1 MPLDIESLL
10 ISNISF
16 CNKEASNIRCND
28 FKQKMIEYL
37 DNKYNIKISNKD
49 FVKINQNILKKNLEK
64 HQHIISLK
72 STGNPYYFFL
82 TKIKDQNC
90 CFYIDQKIVEG
101 HNYPRIIYVQYRF
114 ADYLFNDTL
123 INGELIKTYDNEW
136 SFLISDLIL
145 LEGKTIE
152 STSNIHQRIDL
163 IYKIL
168 SNNYQPDPIFDIC
181 PLQVRRLFYYNEL
194 DYLVN
199 NFIPNLGYNSKAI
212 CFHTLN
218 LKYDSYI
225 YYFSEEEKKEFFGQ
239 QSKVKEDKL
248 EKRNALSSS
257 TDKES
262 YNKSQ
267 LANILFV
274 KTAIDDIYQTYCND
288 DNKVKDL
295 GYAAIPTQRHSHQLR
310 VIFNQTQGSHIFN
323 CRYSKIFKKWIPIE
337 EIKIKDPD
345 QWTKIK
351 KIIDDIESE

>member
-1 MPLDIESLL
+1 MPLAIESLL

-16 CNKEASNIRCND
+16 CNKEASNIRCNN
-28 FKQKMIEYL
+28 FKQKMIDYL
-37 DNKYNIKISNKD
+37 DNKYSIKINNKD
-49 FVKINQNILKKNLEK
+49 FVKINPNILKKNLEK

-72 STGNPYYFFL
+72 SAGNPYYFFL

-123 INGELIKTYDNEW
+123 FNGELIKTYDNEW

-145 LEGKTIE
+145 LEGKSIDTTI
-152 STSNIHQRIDL
+152 NIHQRVDQ

-168 SNNYQPDPIFDIC
+168 SNHYQPDPVFDIC
-181 PLQVRRLFYYNEL
+181 PLQIRRLFYYNEL
-194 DYLVN
+194 EYIVDK
-199 NFIPNLGYNSKAI
+199 FIPTLGYNSNAI

-218 LKYDSYI
+218 PKYDSYI
-225 YYFSEEEKKEFFGQ
+225 YYFSNDEKTKFFRQ
-239 QSKVKEDKL
+239 QSRVKEDKL
-248 EKRNALSSS
+248 EKRDALS
-257 TDKES
+257 TEKITH
-262 YNKSQ
+262 NTNL
-267 LANILFV
+267 LANILFA
-274 KTAIDDIYQTYCND
+274 KSAIDDIYQTYCND

-310 VIFNQTQGSHIFN
+310 VIFNQSQGSHIFN

-337 EIKIKDPD
+337 EVKIKEPD
-345 QWTKIK
+345 QWSKIK
-351 KIIDDIESE
+351 KIIDEVEFS

>member
-1 MPLDIESLL
+1 MPLAIESLL

-28 FKQKMIEYL
+28 FKQKMIDYL
-37 DNKYNIKISNKD
+37 DNKYKIKINNKD
-49 FVKINQNILKKNLEK
+49 FVKINPNILKKNIEK
-64 HQHIISLK
+64 HQHLISLK
-72 STGNPYYFFL
+72 SAGNPYYFFL
-82 TKIKDQNC
+82 TKIKGQNC

-145 LEGKTIE
+145 MEGKVIDQ
-152 STSNIHQRIDL
+152 SINIHQRVDM

-168 SNNYQPDPIFDIC
+168 TNHYQPDPVFDIC

-194 DYLVN
+194 STLVKD
-199 NFIPNLGYNSKAI
+199 FIPSLGYNSKAI

-218 LKYDSYI
+218 PKYDSYI
-225 YYFSEEEKKEFFGQ
+225 YYFSDDEKKIFFRQ

-248 EKRNALSSS
+248 EKRDALSNEKD
-257 TDKES
+257 TIDKS
-262 YNKSQ
+262 L

-274 KTAIDDIYQTYCND
+274 KSTIDDLYQTYCND
-288 DNKVKDL
+288 NNKIKEL
-295 GYAAIPTQRHSHQLR
+295 GYAAIPTQRHSHHLR
-310 VIFNQTQGSHIFN
+310 VIFNQTVGSHYFN

-337 EIKIKDPD
+337 EVKVKDPD
-345 QWTKIK
+345 EWSTIK
-351 KIIDDIESE
+351 KIIDKVENE